1 MGVVDEIKEKLDI
14 VEVIGEYVKLTKA
27 GANFRALCPFHKEK
41 TPSFMVS
48 PERQIWHC
56 FGCNRG
62 GDIFK
67 FIMEYEN
74 VDFGEAL
81 RILAKKAGV
90 ELTKENPVLQNQ
102 LGKLYE
108 IHEKAAEFFELQ
120 LKINA
125 AVNLYL
131 KNRGLNEETIK
142 KWQIGFAPNQ
152 HDALLRF
159 LINNGFKIEDILTS
173 GLVIKSEQQPNSYFD
188 RFRNRI
194 IFPIFNHQDRI
205 VAFTGRIFGEEKN
218 EPKYLN
224 SPESPIFSKGR
235 ILYGFSK
242 TKKDIREADRALLVE
257 GQMDFLMG
265 WQSGI
270 KYIVATSGTALTE
283 DQLRALGRMT
293 KNLII
298 GYDMDEA
305 GRLAAERAIDLARSL
320 DFHVSIISLPEGKD
334 LADFALLHKD
344 QVLQIIEKAEEAGEY
359 YYRKARTQ
367 FDLNDINGK
376 RKAIEFLLS
385 KIAWI
390 DNPVEKGEWLKR
402 IAEDF
407 QVREDFLEE
416 DLEKIKKSLEERE
429 IKKALEDNIST
440 TTTFN
445 SRKTRREL
453 LSERALALALKMQ
466 VKKEQLAAIADFLA
480 EEYQKLVRDGLLNE
494 ENKNGR
500 GLTDNMWE
508 STAYLKL
515 LADYEFTDGDINWDL
530 EFQKITLEL
539 KKEFFHQTISE
550 KTVRLKE
557 AEQKND
563 AEAIDQ
569 YLKELQNILKEI
581 S

>member
-1 MGVVDEIKEKLDI
+1 MGIIDAIKEKLDI
-14 VEVIGEYVKLTKA
+14 VDVIGEYVKLTKA

-62 GDIFK
+62 GDIFR

-81 RILAKKAGV
+81 RILAKKAGI
-90 ELTKENPVLQNQ
+90 ELKKEDPSFQNQ
-102 LGKLYE
+102 LNKLYE
-108 IHEKAAEFFELQ
+108 IHEKAAEFFESQLQ
-120 LKINA
+120 SNSA
-125 AVNLYL
+125 AHNYL
-131 KNRGLNEETIK
+131 KNRGLREETIK
-142 KWQIGFAPNQ
+142 EWQLGFAPDQ
-152 HDALLRF
+152 RDALFRF
-159 LINNGFKIEDILTS
+159 LLNHGFKTEDILTS
-173 GLVIKSEQQPNSYFD
+173 GLIIKSERQPNSYFD

-205 VAFTGRIFGEEKN
+205 VAFTGRIFGKENK

-224 SPESPIFSKGR
+224 SPDSPIFSKGH

-257 GQMDFLMG
+257 GQMDFLMS

-270 KYIVATSGTALTE
+270 KYTVATSGTALTE
-283 DQLRALGRMT
+283 DQLRILKRMT

-320 DFHVSIISLPEGKD
+320 DFRVSIISLPEGKD
-334 LADFALLHKD
+334 IADFALLHKE
-344 QVLQIIEKAEEAGEY
+344 QLPEIIEKAEEAGEY
-359 YYRKARTQ
+359 YYRKALTQ
-367 FDLNDINGK
+367 FNLKDVSGK

-390 DNPVEKGEWLKR
+390 ENPVETGEWLKR

-407 QVREDFLEE
+407 QVREEFLKE
-416 DLEKIKKSLEERE
+416 DLEKIKKTLDNKG
-429 IKKALEDNIST
+429 IQNISPT
-440 TTTFN
+440 DEVGN
-445 SRKTRREL
+445 KLIDSVKTRREL
-453 LSERALALALKMQ
+453 LSERALALIIKMQ
-466 VKKEQLAAIADFLA
+466 AQKDQLVAITDFLA
-480 EEYQKLVRDGLLNE
+480 EEYQKLARDILSDKEKNEGNLNDS
-494 ENKNGR
+494 R
-500 GLTDNMWE
+500 WE
-508 STAYLKL
+508 SISYLHL
-515 LADYEFTDGDINWDL
+515 LADYEFDDEDIDWHL

-550 KTVRLKE
+550 KTMLLKK
-557 AEQKND
+557 AEEENNID
-563 AEAIDQ
+563 AINQ
-569 YLKELQNILKEI
+569 YLEELQNLSKEI
-581 S
+581 R

>member
-27 GANFRALCPFHKEK
+27 GSNFRALCPFHKEK

-62 GDIFK
+62 GDIFR

-90 ELTKENPVLQNQ
+90 ELTKENPVLKNQ
-102 LGKLYE
+102 IGKLYE

-120 LKINA
+120 LENNA

-224 SPESPIFSKGR
+224 SPENPIFSKGR

-242 TKKDIREADRALLVE
+242 TKKDIREADRVLLVE

-283 DQLRALGRMT
+283 DQLRALGRIT
-293 KNLII
+293 KNLIV

-320 DFHVSIISLPEGKD
+320 DFHVSIISLLEGKD

-344 QVLQIIEKAEEAGEY
+344 QVSQIIEKAEEAGEY

-390 DNPVEKGEWLKR
+390 DNPIEKGEWLKR

-429 IKKALEDNIST
+429 IKETLEDNIST
-440 TTTFN
+440 TTMFN

-466 VKKEQLAAIADFLA
+466 VEKEQLAAITDFLA
-480 EEYQKLVRDGLLNE
+480 EEYRKLVRDGLLNE
-494 ENKNGR
+494 ENKNAR
-500 GLTDNMWE
+500 GLSDNVWG
-508 STAYLKL
+508 SIAYLKL
-515 LADYEFTDGDINWDL
+515 LADYEFADGDINWDL
-530 EFQKITLEL
+530 EFRKITLEL
-539 KKEFFHQTISE
+539 KKEFFRQTISE
-550 KTVRLKE
+550 KTARLKE

>member
-14 VEVIGEYVKLTKA
+14 VEVIGEYIKLTKA

>member
-14 VEVIGEYVKLTKA
+14 VEVIGEYIKLTKA

-120 LKINA
+120 LKTNA